1 MVYDVGKNNLSV
13 NFDALEIYRKKLEQL
28 GGGQAVKAAFDDALK
43 DTQKLIAGKVTAA
56 MTTHNKTGKVK
67 SSIIKDDPVEWADD
81 IASVNVGFDIT
92 TGGTYEGLPSI
103 FLMYG
108 TQLYGQPH
116 IKPDRNLYNAVYG
129 TATKREIK
137 EIQETAFLKVL
148 QRVMNE

>member
-1 MVYDVGKNNLSV
+1 MGKNNLSV

-43 DTQKLIAGKVTAA
+43 DTQKLIADKVTAA
-56 MTTHNKTGKVK
+56 MTPHNDTGKVK
-67 SSIIKDDPVEWADD
+67 SAIIKDDPPEWADD
-81 IASVNVGFDIT
+81 VATVNVGFDIT

-103 FLMYG
+103 FIMYG

-129 TATKREIK
+129 TATKREVK
-137 EIQETAFLKVL
+137 EIQETAFIRVL